1 MTHRDN
7 ISIPARF
14 TFRPFKA
21 EWIPVTA
28 EIIGWHEEPRPQ
40 PGVWAPPPIGPVS
53 KSKLAKPLLELEQ
66 SISNRVRVS
75 VDVPTPQELE
85 AFCGAMLWAS
95 SYEIEIDHAN
105 IPREVL
111 SANENHAHTPNR
123 AIEGR
128 QFDVLACPLPEFESP
143 LFSPKPEGG
152 VEDAWTM
159 RREFFK
165 LEEETWALSLFLS
178 HWGLWNYSRGYFPAR
193 SGGMVQELR
202 AEPFLLV
209 YPHLV
214 WERREQFR
222 RALAGKSHTWLSTA
236 RPLSLTTANEPPY
249 FSVAQNCCEEAI
261 EATIT
266 IDLFNKAKFGIC
278 KRKDCRNLFQ
288 RKTKQKRLYCSL
300 KCAHLANVRKLRAEQ
315 KKAEAKRRNH
325 ATRKN

>member
-1 MTHRDN
+1 MAHIDN

-21 EWIPVTA
+21 AWIPVTA

-53 KSKLAKPLLELEQ
+53 KSKLAKPLLEVEQ

-105 IPREVL
+105 IPGGVL
-111 SANENHAHTPNR
+111 SANEKRANSSNR

-128 QFDVLACPLPEFESP
+128 QFDVLACPLPEFESS
-143 LFSPKPEGG
+143 LFQLKPEGT
-152 VEDAWTM
+152 VKDAWRM
-159 RREFFK
+159 RDEFFK
-165 LEEETWALSLFLS
+165 LEEETWALSPFLS
-178 HWGLWNYSRGYFPAR
+178 RWGLWDYKRGYHPA
-193 SGGMVQELR
+193 GVAYGPK
-202 AEPFLLV
+202 AEPFVLV
-209 YPHLV
+209 FPHLV

-249 FSVAQNCCEEAI
+249 FSVARNYCEEAI

-266 IDLFNKAKFGIC
+266 IDLLNKAKFGIC

-288 RKTKQKRLYCSL
+288 RETKQKRLYCSL

>member
-105 IPREVL
+105 IPGGVL
-111 SANENHAHTPNR
+111 SANEKRANSSNR

-128 QFDVLACPLPEFESP
+128 QFDVLACPLPEFESS
-143 LFSPKPEGG
+143 LFQLKPEGT
-152 VEDAWTM
+152 VKDAWRM
-159 RREFFK
+159 RDEFFK

-178 HWGLWNYSRGYFPAR
+178 RWGLWDYKRGYHPA
-193 SGGMVQELR
+193 GVAYGPK
-202 AEPFLLV
+202 AEPFVLV
-209 YPHLV
+209 FPHLV

-266 IDLFNKAKFGIC
+266 IDLLNKAKFGIC
-278 KRKDCRNLFQ
+278 KRPDCRNLFQ
-288 RKTKQKRLYCSL
+288 RKTRQKRFYCSP

-315 KKAEAKRRNH
+315 KKVEPKRRNH